1 MSKPYWQQMSER
13 MINVAMAEQRRLVR
27 RKRRDLAERNAA
39 EQTAKAQA
47 LARAEKRRTHEM
59 FGLHARATLKGM

>member
-1 MSKPYWQQMSER
+1 MSKPYWQQISER

-27 RKRRDLAERNAA
+27 RKEAAERNAA
-39 EQTAKAQA
+39 ERVAKAQA

-59 FGLHARATLKGM
+59 FGLHARATLKGV

>member
-1 MSKPYWQQMSER
+1 MSKPYWQQISEQ

-27 RKRRDLAERNAA
+27 RKEAAERNAA

-47 LARAEKRRTHEM
+47 LARAEKRRNHQL

>member
-1 MSKPYWQQMSER
+1 VSKPYWQQISEQ
-13 MINVAMAEQRRLVR
+13 MIGVAMAEQRRLVR
-27 RKRRDLAERNAA
+27 RKEAAERRAA

-59 FGLHARATLKGM
+59 FGLHARATLKGV